1 MEFLKQKGAYPYEYM
16 DSFKR
21 LKEEKL
27 LDEKYFYSSLK
38 VRKTDDNGKKLGGHI
53 GDDDYLTCNK
63 IRNKLT

>member
-1 MEFLKQKGAYPYEYM
+1 M
-16 DSFKR
+16 
-21 LKEEKL
+21 KEEKL

-63 IRNKLT
+63 IWNKLTWEKWVIIVIIIWKNMFCY